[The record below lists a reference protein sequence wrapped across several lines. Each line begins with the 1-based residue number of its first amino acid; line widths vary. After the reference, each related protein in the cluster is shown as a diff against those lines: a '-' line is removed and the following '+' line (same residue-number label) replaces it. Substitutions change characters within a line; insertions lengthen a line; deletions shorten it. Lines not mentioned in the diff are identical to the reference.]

1 MRIFNEKLLKIFSIV
16 LFICYLILL
25 IWIVVFKCNYNSSML
40 KTYGY
45 FSQMNLEQRFKFFL
59 VPFNDY
65 FIEPFTQTR
74 MNTFQ
79 DDMLNIAIFIPLG
92 LYTSYFI
99 KNKKFLKTLGI
110 AFILSATFEV
120 FQLFSLVGAF
130 ASKDLITNLLG
141 AILGY
146 LIFRLIYKK
155 NNGVIRL
162 TILNVLSIFAII
174 TFVPIAIFAI
184 VNTIQDIDIYIEI
197 FTRKI

>member
-40 KTYGY
+40 KTYCY

-92 LYTSYFI
+92 LYVSYFI

-110 AFILSATFEV
+110 VFILSATFEV

-155 NNGVIRL
+155 NNGIIRL
-162 TILNVLSIFAII
+162 TILNVLSIFAVI

>member
-1 MRIFNEKLLKIFSIV
+1 MKIFNEKLLKIFSTVI
-16 LFICYLILL
+16 FICYFILL
-25 IWIVVFKCNYNSSML
+25 IWVVVFKCNYNSSMI
-40 KTYGY
+40 KTYSY
-45 FSQMNLEQRFKFFL
+45 FSEMNLEQRFKFFL

-74 MNTFQ
+74 MNTFK
-79 DDMLNIAIFIPLG
+79 DDILNIVIFIPLG
-92 LYTSYFI
+92 LYVSYFI
-99 KNKKFLKTLGI
+99 KNKKFIKTLGI
-110 AFILSATFEV
+110 AFALIATFEV

-162 TILNVLSIFAII
+162 TILNLLSIFAII

>member
-1 MRIFNEKLLKIFSIV
+1 
-16 LFICYLILL
+16 
-25 IWIVVFKCNYNSSML
+25 ML
-40 KTYGY
+40 KTYCY

-92 LYTSYFI
+92 LYVSYFI
-99 KNKKFLKTLGI
+99 KNRKFLKTLGI

-146 LIFRLIYKK
+146 FIFRLIYKK

-162 TILNVLSIFAII
+162 TILNVLSIFAVI

-184 VNTIQDIDIYIEI
+184 VNTIQDINIYIEI

>member
-92 LYTSYFI
+92 LYVSYFI
-99 KNKKFLKTLGI
+99 KNRKFLKTLGI

-162 TILNVLSIFAII
+162 TILNVLSIFGVI

-184 VNTIQDIDIYIEI
+184 VNTIQDINIYIEI

>member
-1 MRIFNEKLLKIFSIV
+1 MRVFNEKLLKIFSIV
-16 LFICYLILL
+16 IFICYFILL
-25 IWIVVFKCNYNSSML
+25 IWVVVFKCNYNSSMI
-40 KTYGY
+40 KTYSY
-45 FSQMNLEQRFKFFL
+45 FSEMNLEERFKFFL

-74 MNTFQ
+74 MNTFK
-79 DDMLNIAIFIPLG
+79 DDILNIAIFIPLG
-92 LYTSYFI
+92 LYVSYFI

-110 AFILSATFEV
+110 AFALSVAFEM

-130 ASKDLITNLLG
+130 ASKDLITNVLG

-162 TILNVLSIFAII
+162 TILNVLSIFVVI

-184 VNTIQDIDIYIEI
+184 VNTIQDIEIYIEI

>member
-40 KTYGY
+40 KTYCY

-92 LYTSYFI
+92 LYVSYFI
-99 KNKKFLKTLGI
+99 KN
-110 AFILSATFEV
+110 
-120 FQLFSLVGAF
+120 
-130 ASKDLITNLLG
+130 
-141 AILGY
+141 
-146 LIFRLIYKK
+146 
-155 NNGVIRL
+155 
-162 TILNVLSIFAII
+162 
-174 TFVPIAIFAI
+174 
-184 VNTIQDIDIYIEI
+184 
-197 FTRKI
+197 RK

>member
-1 MRIFNEKLLKIFSIV
+1 MRIFNEKILKIFSIV

-25 IWIVVFKCNYNSSML
+25 IWIVVFKCNYNTSML

-45 FSQMNLEQRFKFFL
+45 FSQMNIEQRFKFFL

-92 LYTSYFI
+92 LYLSYFI
-99 KNKKFLKTLGI
+99 KNKKFLKTIGFTF
-110 AFILSATFEV
+110 ALSATFEV

-162 TILNVLSIFAII
+162 TILNVLSIFAVI

>member
-1 MRIFNEKLLKIFSIV
+1 MRVFNEKLLKIFSTVI
-16 LFICYLILL
+16 FICYFILL
-25 IWIVVFKCNYNSSML
+25 FWVVVFKCNYNSSMI
-40 KTYGY
+40 KTYSY
-45 FSQMNLEQRFKFFL
+45 FSEMNLEQRFKFFL

-74 MNTFQ
+74 MNTFK
-79 DDMLNIAIFIPLG
+79 DDILNIAIFIPLG
-92 LYTSYFI
+92 LYVSYFI

-110 AFILSATFEV
+110 AFALSATFEV

-130 ASKDLITNLLG
+130 ASKDLITNVLG

-162 TILNVLSIFAII
+162 TILNVLSIFVVI

-184 VNTIQDIDIYIEI
+184 VNTIQDIEIYIEI

>member
-40 KTYGY
+40 KTYCY

-92 LYTSYFI
+92 LYVSYFI
-99 KNKKFLKTLGI
+99 KNRKFLKTLGI

-162 TILNVLSIFAII
+162 TILNVLSIFAVI

-184 VNTIQDIDIYIEI
+184 VNTIQDINIYIEI

>member
-40 KTYGY
+40 KTYDY

-92 LYTSYFI
+92 LYVSYFI
-99 KNKKFLKTLGI
+99 KNKKFIKTLGI
-110 AFILSATFEV
+110 AFALSVIFEV

-141 AILGY
+141 AILGN

-174 TFVPIAIFAI
+174 TFVPIAIFSI